1 MRLTTTIASKK
12 ADITLESPP
21 HYIRPQLQKRPSIIL
36 SSETLLPIPT
46 DPGDTIQVDSNS
58 GTLVSQSPLHYHTI
72 PTLHPCS
79 FEAAKR
85 EGVYGWGPTSGPAGC
100 KLLIFLLHTS
110 PLAVKLLSLVHGP
123 VKETRFW
130 IDFDGK
136 KIPAAPHKFYFNE
149 DDYPLEN
156 VKIDG
161 LARDREVL
169 LALVPVSVHRRVPLW
184 LYVVGG
190 RGIIEHNVHLG
201 YFQYDENGIK
211 YQELC

>member
-1 MRLTTTIASKK
+1 MHPTATFAPKREDFTPEYHPHHHAAQRQQRL
-12 ADITLESPP
+12 
-21 HYIRPQLQKRPSIIL
+21 SIVL
-36 SSETLLPIPT
+36 SSETLLPILT
-46 DPGDTIQVDSNS
+46 DLGETIQLGSNS
-58 GTLVSQSPLHYHTI
+58 EIRSSAQDHIIPPLR
-72 PTLHPCS
+72 PCS
-79 FEAAKR
+79 LEAAKQ

-149 DDYPLEN
+149 DDYTFEDVN
-156 VKIDG
+156 IDG
-161 LARDREVL
+161 LGRDREVL
-169 LALVPVSVHRRVPLW
+169 LALVPASTRRRVPIW
-184 LYVVGG
+184 LYVVGE

-201 YFQYDENGIK
+201 YFQYDDNGIK
-211 YQELC
+211 YREVY